1 MKVKFTLKKIFFVAI
16 IGFGSPVLAQFN
28 TLTHSSVKTKE
39 ILTKNEEL
47 KIGKNEKDEK
57 VENAERKKAKKLF
70 RNTTTKAD
78 LKNEIDSLKNLMIR
92 YGLSKNEKLKIDFK
106 KFENSLLQITKESMV
121 NTTQN
126 RSANAF
132 QKLDFIEEEP
142 GRNYKIFMPVKK
154 QISISSSFGSRT
166 HPIFGNRKVHNGI
179 DVQVSFEP
187 VYSVLDGIVTESGW
201 DSKGGGNYIK
211 IKHFNRFE
219 TSYLHLSQIY
229 YKVGEYVK
237 AGFIIAK
244 SGNSGNSTGPHLHFG
259 VKEYGKYINPKYF
272 LNDLVKANNL
282 MATY

>member
-28 TLTHSSVKTKE
+28 TLTHSSIKTKE
-39 ILTKNEEL
+39 ILPKNEEL
-47 KIGKNEKDEK
+47 KIGKNEKE
-57 VENAERKKAKKLF
+57 ENAERKQTKRNF

-78 LKNEIDSLKNLMIR
+78 LKREIDSLKNMMIR
-92 YGLSKNEKLKIDFK
+92 YGLSKNEKLKINFK
-106 KFENSLLQITKESMV
+106 KFEDSMLQITKENMV

-126 RSANAF
+126 RSSNTF

-166 HPIFGNRKVHNGI
+166 HPIFGNRKMHNGI
-179 DVQVSFEP
+179 DVPVSFEP

-201 DSKGGGNYIK
+201 DTKGGGNYIK
-211 IKHFNRFE
+211 IKHYNRFE

-259 VKEYGKYINPKYF
+259 VKEYGNYINPIYF

>member
-16 IGFGSPVLAQFN
+16 IGFSSPVLAQFN
-28 TLTHSSVKTKE
+28 TLAHSSIKTKE

-47 KIGKNEKDEK
+47 KIGKNEKE
-57 VENAERKKAKKLF
+57 ENAERKQTKKNF

-78 LKNEIDSLKNLMIR
+78 LKNEIDSLKNMMIR
-92 YGLSKNEKLKIDFK
+92 FGLSKNEKLKINFK
-106 KFENSLLQITKESMV
+106 KFEDSLLQITKENMV

-126 RSANAF
+126 RSSNTF

-154 QISISSSFGSRT
+154 QISISSSFGRRT
-166 HPIFGNRKVHNGI
+166 HPIFGNRKMHNGA
-179 DVQVSFEP
+179 DFKANYEN

-259 VKEYGKYINPKYF
+259 VKEYGNFINPIYF

-282 MATY
+282 METY